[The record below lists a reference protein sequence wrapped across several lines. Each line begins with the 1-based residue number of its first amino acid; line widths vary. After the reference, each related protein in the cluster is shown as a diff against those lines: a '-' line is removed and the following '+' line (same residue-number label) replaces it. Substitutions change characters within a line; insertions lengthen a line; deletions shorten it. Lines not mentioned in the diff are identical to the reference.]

1 MALCVEWL
9 NDPSAIRSFCKQS
22 VPYVTK
28 HLYIFEGL
36 RSLSTQSH
44 RLSSEL
50 AGVCHHLALSN
61 SMVAKCKALH
71 AKIWHRR
78 SSKLGSCPRL
88 AMPLCGNQRILLAQ
102 PGMGIWGADN
112 RQAQFWKLLHICNDW
127 IMIETV
133 GTETFATNYMLQVTC
148 SPWPSLRHHRGSPI
162 EKPKW
167 RSQLQRYHPW
177 KCCDAKKLKSEHAK
191 CKACW
196 RWPTLWRLHQKH
208 VKIWCRVCRPE

>member
-1 MALCVEWL
+1 MFNQKSTFNFNDWWKSMRSFRAWNAFSRISSQPESRGMPWSHFVAWL
-9 NDPSAIRSFCKQS
+9 YVLSGSMISTSLLIRSFCKQS
-22 VPYVTK
+22 VPNVTK

-50 AGVCHHLALSN
+50 AGVCDHLALSN

-102 PGMGIWGADN
+102 PGMGIWGANN
-112 RQAQFWKLLHICNDW
+112 RQAQFWQLLYICNDW
-127 IMIETV
+127 NCGNRNLCNQLPCFRSPALHDQAW
-133 GTETFATNYMLQVTC
+133 GTIVVHL
-148 SPWPSLRHHRGSPI
+148 
-162 EKPKW
+162 
-167 RSQLQRYHPW
+167 
-177 KCCDAKKLKSEHAK
+177 
-191 CKACW
+191 
-196 RWPTLWRLHQKH
+196 
-208 VKIWCRVCRPE
+208 